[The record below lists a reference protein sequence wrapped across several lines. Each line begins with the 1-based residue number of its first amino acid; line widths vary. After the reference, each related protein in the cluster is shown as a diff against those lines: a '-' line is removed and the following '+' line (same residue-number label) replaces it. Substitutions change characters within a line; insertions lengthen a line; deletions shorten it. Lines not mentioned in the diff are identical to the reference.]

1 MRVCVYGSNS
11 TQAFVQK
18 SNKTFNIALI
28 NWRKAGLGGNKS
40 VSTQCLCVCVCLFVF
55 SEVVPTTRSYVGRT
69 FTRPASHVLV
79 V

>member
-1 MRVCVYGSNS
+1 MVACDDLNNVTEVNGCIKTTKVNRCMRVCVYGSNS

-40 VSTQCLCVCVCLFVF
+40 VSTQRLCVCVSVCVQ
-55 SEVVPTTRSYVGRT
+55 
-69 FTRPASHVLV
+69 
-79 V
+79 

>member
-1 MRVCVYGSNS
+1 MRVCVYGINS

-40 VSTQCLCVCVCLFVF
+40 VSTQRLCVCVSVCVCFDIIKYGSIL
-55 SEVVPTTRSYVGRT
+55 TRS
-69 FTRPASHVLV
+69 
-79 V
+79 